1 MNGMDIKSI
10 THVLLQNQN
19 SPAGNGCEENVNV
32 SALCCVGCVKVII
45 KYFLYLCLTRGM
57 APWLFEC
64 PVSGVSHTDIL
75 ELYTQLCNL
84 CSPQESLESL

>member
-1 MNGMDIKSI
+1 MCLSTQQITYIIMNGMDIKSI

-45 KYFLYLCLTRGM
+45 KYFLCLCLTHVM

-64 PVSGVSHTDIL
+64 PVSGVSHTDFL
-75 ELYTQLCNL
+75 GVVYTTM
-84 CSPQESLESL
+84 